1 MSAEPLCALDDLV
14 DGEARRFDLGDI
26 VIAVV
31 RIGDQVYAIGDRCSH
46 ADVSLSGGI
55 VDERACTLECP
66 KHGSEFDLRTGAPQ
80 SLPALRP
87 VPTYEVRV
95 TDGQVVV
102 AVGGAS

>member
-14 DGEARRFDLGDI
+14 DGEARRFEIGD
-26 VIAVV
+26 VVVAVV

-80 SLPALRP
+80 SLPALRA